1 MCFENSNQSGLISEF
16 EESAEQLSKMQENVN
31 TPLFDLLFK
40 LTSLQDASISGPKA
54 KVLHTYAHRFMEFYM
69 TECPDGTSI
78 YTMDSDTVYTMV
90 NKMRSMCDGL
100 TRLLTYLG
108 MQNDGDALAT
118 CVETLAAEYEACAD
132 LLAGIEGEFESDCE
146 NCNCDCDDCNCCR
159 CECGDDCDNEE
170 DDTSWVNEYR
180 EDDDAQEY
188 DPEGDE
194 NAQGNNDQEDDD
206 MADRLFESLF
216 GFNPKAVKNDAARQQ
231 EKVES
236 TPKTTNKAKVK
247 NEELDELARLL
258 TDAFFHAAGI
268 PIPKAAQKPEEPKPV
283 KPAKPYVKPTARR
296 VVVREVV
303 PGFWKFGF

>member
-1 MCFENSNQSGLISEF
+1 MCFENSNHNEVL
-16 EESAEQLSKMQENVN
+16 ARLDNATEQLSKSQENAN
-31 TPLFDLLFK
+31 KPLFDLMFK
-40 LTSLQDASISGPKA
+40 LINCPQTGEFNGSKV

-78 YTMDSDTVYTMV
+78 YSMNSDAVYSV
-90 NKMRSMCDGL
+90 ANKMRAMGDGL
-100 TRLLTYLG
+100 TRLLMYLG
-108 MQNDGDALAT
+108 MQTDSDVLASY
-118 CVETLAAEYEACAD
+118 VDELASYYEVCAD
-132 LLAGIEGEFESDCE
+132 LLAVVE
-146 NCNCDCDDCNCCR
+146 NEVASNCDDCDCDCDNCDCCR
-159 CECGDDCDNEE
+159 CECGDDEDE